1 VTAVVDEAVAT
12 RDPRRVASF
21 VGLVVSRLGPR
32 SLQLV
37 GGTFLTLLVASR
49 TASALAITF
58 ALTAHRLFLW
68 FVYPVVGNL
77 SDRTSTRVGRRVPY
91 MAGALLTMAVCTW
104 LWTLA
109 PGYWLL
115 VLAILGTR
123 LAASANQMTSV
134 VAVPEVFGR
143 SRWIRAGG
151 SIWIVGLAVS
161 VILRGTVV
169 ATWNDADPST
179 WNLTFRL
186 AAIFMAAAGVAVIL
200 LVREAPGVA
209 AAAPAVDQG
218 RLRDRLREFAS
229 APAARPLLLVAVA
242 LAVAGGATSR
252 LFPVYAEQVLG
263 ATTAQLA
270 VLPFIVA
277 PLSLIV
283 ALVGISSAGRCQRR
297 TWIVLVGVG
306 VTAVGVVGVTATAL
320 WQPVAASVLLSGFL
334 IAGSVALLPMFLRL
348 LPARGS
354 LGERLGLLAGPLSA
368 AVVLGAYAAGILV
381 DLTGDYRTLWWV
393 TAAAGPV
400 AAGAALGLRQPEAR
414 ARGGIGTLLRAGG
427 SGGRLRRPS
436 RDGRAMFHGALGA
449 DDLDA
454 AAAVTAIR
462 DFADAALMSGGDLST
477 STARVVDLVERDLTG
492 EVPGRGP
499 VTVVDE
505 HGRKHTDP
513 VSVDR
518 VLDAVCDERIGPWR
532 PLDHP
537 SGPGVVADVSGEERI
552 VVVASSDD
560 PASASLGLHR
570 HRHDD
575 PEWWRHPAQIDLE
588 SVEDRRTS
596 RRRRRRVVVTLGR
609 AFAWPL
615 VRKLARQPVTNVEWA
630 RRARGALADLGGAWV
645 KFGQLLASSPSFVGA
660 EAADELRS
668 LLDDAPAVPIDRVR
682 SSIEAG
688 LGAPVDQLFAAL
700 EPEPI
705 GAASL
710 AVVHRAVLSDGRV
723 VAVKV
728 LRPGIAAIVAADLD
742 LLGRITG
749 RLLSTRAPIATGMH
763 RALGYLR
770 IQMAEELDLVNECR
784 HLELARI
791 RFAEAG
797 LDLVTAPEPITQLS
811 SSTVL
816 TMEFLDGVPLDR
828 RAEADVAGRTSR
840 AVEQAIKAWFLIAVR
855 DGWFHGDVHAGN
867 LLALRDGR
875 VAFLDWGVTG
885 RLSVEARELLAD
897 LIGAGLDLPDAR
909 DRLVDRLAAQFG
921 IDPALLGP
929 VARTLIGERVTDL
942 LTRPF
947 GTPRLGALL
956 EGGAIG
962 GDLSLPGR
970 PGGSGAGPQLERGTF
985 LLAKQL
991 VYFERYGAVHLSGSN
1006 LLADRAF
1013 FEALLRDGPAEALPG
1028 IVRRRAD
1035 EPLDRLS
1042 LVESVAADLPG
1053 PAVSTVGPDPTGRRG
1068 VRRAA
1073 AITPALVLV
1082 AAATLVWPSPPG
1094 VVVQGALVGSLTAL
1108 TALGLALVW
1117 RAKRV
1122 VNFAQGDLGAP
1133 VAVATVLVVLASPV
1147 PLVVALPL
1155 GLLVAIASGL
1165 LVDWIVVR
1173 RFDRSP
1179 RLVVTVATIG
1189 LAQLL
1194 AGLAILLPLRV
1205 DPAVLARPFPV
1216 LVPGDVLLGSVRFD
1230 GNDLLVL
1237 VTVVA
1242 SLVALGWILRRT
1254 RLGLAIRASAQRPD
1268 RASTLG
1274 LSVRGT
1280 QAAVWALATGLSYLA
1295 VVLRVGTVGVPI
1307 GEVLGPGIL
1316 LRALAA
1322 FVLSPRDR
1330 LWPIVTTA
1338 MGIGVLETTI
1348 TYAAA
1353 DPAIV
1358 DPVLAGVIAVGLLVR
1373 RSVPGDRAAAAS
1385 DAEAAAGWFRRLT
1398 TSRSAFGRPGL
1409 RRGVMAVGLGVA
1421 ALLVAVPFL
1430 LDTSGTVAATAVLCL
1445 ALAATSLVVI
1455 SGWSGQLSL
1464 GQLAFAGIGGA
1475 VVAWASSV
1483 GSTEPVLLVL
1493 LAGGTGALSATVAGL
1508 PAFRTRGVMY
1518 SVATLAFGVA
1528 ASATILN
1535 PGWATWIPTEII
1547 PRGAVAGIVD
1557 LDGERA
1563 AYWFTLAVVAVVV
1576 AGLWSLGR
1584 RHIGRLLR
1592 AVRDNPAAAES
1603 FGVDARVVTLTGF
1616 AIAGAVA
1623 GAAGGLLV
1631 LQQQSFAP
1639 ALFDTTESLRLL
1651 TASVTGGL
1659 DSVGGSLLGASL
1671 LYGVDWLTPSATPWL
1686 RLASS
1691 GVGVLVILA
1700 VLPHGIGPAAVSWL
1714 GRRSAPDRGGPEPTA
1729 GDSPGGPPPIRPTES
1744 VGPAGGA
1751 TDRPPALAARGV
1763 GVTLGGQRIL
1773 GHVDLEVAPGE
1784 IVALVGTNGA
1794 GKSTLLGALAGTIPV
1809 TSGRIELGGRDHTR
1823 NSPQRRAG
1831 AGLVHV
1837 PGGEAVFADL
1847 TVAEHLRLATWL
1859 HGPESVPQQLAHQA
1873 VVAELMPQVGDLL
1886 HRRAG
1891 ELSGGQQQML
1901 AIAMSLV
1908 SSPRVLLIDELSLGL
1923 APVVVAE
1930 LIAVLRRLRD
1940 RGVAIVLVEQSIP
1953 TALSV
1958 ADRVVFLEKGA
1969 VRFEGDPQNLVGR
1982 RELLRSVFLN
1992 PSQDG
1997 PGRRTA
2003 IGRDTGVAL
2012 RAVGLEQRFGGVVAV
2027 GDVSFD
2033 VSAGEVV
2040 GLIGPNGAGKTSVLD
2055 VLSGLHRSGAGQIWL
2070 GSDRIDRL
2078 GPARRARLGLV
2089 RSFQDARLFPSLTAV
2104 QVVAASLTEDARW
2117 TDPVLAA
2124 IGFPPA
2130 LEADRRLLARART
2143 LLEGNGLGEYAD
2155 VVVGELSTGVRRMLD
2170 LACVAGRR
2178 PTVVLF
2184 DEPAAGIA
2192 GAELDGLAERILD
2205 LRDST
2210 GASVLV
2216 VEHDLAFV
2224 SSVSDRLIAMV
2235 DGRVVAAG
2243 DPRDVLADPVVE
2255 AGYLGSPIEGVNAD
2269 VLAP

>member
-1 VTAVVDEAVAT
+1 MST

-49 TASALAITF
+49 TTSALAITF

-68 FVYPVVGNL
+68 LVYPLVGNL

-91 MAGALLTMAVCTW
+91 MAGALLTMAACTW

-123 LAASANQMTSV
+123 LAASANQMTSI

-151 SIWIVGLAVS
+151 SIWVVGFAVS
-161 VILRGTVV
+161 VVLRGTVV
-169 ATWNDADPST
+169 ATWNDADPAT
-179 WNLTFRL
+179 WNFTFRL
-186 AAIFMAAAGVAVIL
+186 AAIFMAVAGLAVIL

-209 AAAPAVDQG
+209 AAAPAVDEG
-218 RLRDRLREFAS
+218 LLRDRLREFVS
-229 APAARPLLLVAVA
+229 APAARPLLVLGAA

-252 LFPVYAEQVLG
+252 LFPVYAERVLG

-277 PLSLIV
+277 PLSLVV
-283 ALVGISSAGRCQRR
+283 AVIGAGSAGRLRRR
-297 TWIVLVGVG
+297 TWVVLTGTG
-306 VTAVGVVGVTATAL
+306 VTVVGIVGSTASSL
-320 WQPVAASVLLSGFL
+320 WQPVAASVLLSGIL

-348 LPARGS
+348 LPQRGS

-368 AVVLGAYAAGILV
+368 AVVLGAYAAGVLV
-381 DLTGDYRTLWWV
+381 DLTGDYRTLWWITV
-393 TAAAGPV
+393 AAGPV
-400 AAGAALGLRQPEAR
+400 VAAAALGLRQPEAQ
-414 ARGGIGTLLRAGG
+414 ARGGLGTLLRAGG
-427 SGGRLRRPS
+427 PGGRLRRPD
-436 RDGRAMFHGALGA
+436 RGGRAMFHGALGA

-462 DFADAALMSGGDLST
+462 DFADAALMTTGDLPT
-477 STARVVDLVERDLTG
+477 RTAGVVDLVERDL
-492 EVPGRGP
+492 RGTAP
-499 VTVVDE
+499 SSESITVVDE
-505 HGRKHTDP
+505 HGREHTDP
-513 VSVDR
+513 ADVDR
-518 VLDAVCDERIGPWR
+518 VLDAVCGERIGPWR
-532 PLDHP
+532 PVDHT
-537 SGPGVVADVSGEERI
+537 SGRGIAADVPDGERI
-552 VVVASSDD
+552 VVVQSSGD
-560 PASASLGLHR
+560 PTRDPTSVSLTVHR

-575 PEWWRHPAQIDLE
+575 PAWWRHPAQIDLE
-588 SVEDRRTS
+588 SVADRRTA
-596 RRRRRRVVVTLGR
+596 RRRRRQVVLALGR

-615 VRKLARQPVTNVEWA
+615 ARKVARQPVTSVEWA
-630 RRARGALADLGGAWV
+630 RRARVAFADLGGAWV

-668 LLDDAPAVPIDRVR
+668 LLDDAPAVPIDVVR
-682 SSIEAG
+682 ARIESG
-688 LGAPVDQLFAAL
+688 LGEPVDEVFAAF
-700 EPEPI
+700 EPDPI

-710 AVVHRAVLSDGRV
+710 AVVHRALLTDGRV

-728 LRPGIAAIVAADLD
+728 LRPGIAPVVAADLD

-749 RLLSTRAPIATGMH
+749 RLVSTRSPIATGVH

-770 IQMAEELDLVNECR
+770 VQMAEELDLVNERR
-784 HLELARI
+784 HLELARE

-797 LDLVTAPEPITQLS
+797 FDLVTVPEPVTERS

-828 RAEADVAGRTSR
+828 QDAAATNGTTSL
-840 AVEQAIKAWFLIAVR
+840 AVEQAIKAWFLVAVR

-867 LLALRDGR
+867 LIALRDGR

-885 RLSVEARELLAD
+885 RLPADTRALLVD
-897 LIGAGLDLPDAR
+897 LIAAGLELPGGR
-909 DRLVDRLAAQFG
+909 DRLVDRLASQFG
-921 IDPALLGP
+921 FEPSTLGP
-929 VARTLIGERVTDL
+929 VARELIGGRVTDL

-947 GTPRLGALL
+947 GTPRLGVFL
-956 EGGAIG
+956 EGGSLG
-962 GDLSLPGR
+962 GDLPV
-970 PGGSGAGPQLERGTF
+970 PGGPRDPGEGPQIDRGTF

-991 VYFERYGAVHLSGSN
+991 VYFERYGAVHLPGSN
-1006 LLADRAF
+1006 LLADRTF
-1013 FEALLRDGPAEALPG
+1013 FEALLAGGSADDLPG
-1028 IVRRRAD
+1028 IVRRRPD
-1035 EPLDRLS
+1035 DPVDRLS
-1042 LVESVAADLPG
+1042 LVESVAVDVPI
-1053 PAVSTVGPDPTGRRG
+1053 PAPTTDGRGRDRRG

-1082 AAATLVWPSPPG
+1082 AAATLVWPSPLG
-1094 VVVQGALVGSLTAL
+1094 VVLQGALVGSLTAL

-1133 VAVATVLVVLASPV
+1133 VAVATVLVVLAAPV

-1155 GLLVAIASGL
+1155 GLVVAIASGL
-1165 LVDWIVVR
+1165 LVDWLVVR

-1194 AGLAILLPLRV
+1194 AGLSILLPLRV
-1205 DPAVLARPFPV
+1205 DPSILARPFPV
-1216 LVPGDVLLGSVRFD
+1216 LVPGDAFLGGVRFD
-1230 GNDLLVL
+1230 GNDLLVA
-1237 VTVVA
+1237 VTVAA
-1242 SLVALGWILRRT
+1242 SLAGLGWVLRRT

-1338 MGIGVLETTI
+1338 MGIGVVETTI

-1358 DPVLAGVIAVGLLVR
+1358 DPVLAAVIAVGLLLR
-1373 RSVPGDRAAAAS
+1373 RSVPGDRAAAAA
-1385 DAEAAAGWFRRLT
+1385 DAEAAAGWFR
-1398 TSRSAFGRPGL
+1398 SAASVPHLVRERAGL
-1409 RRGVMAVGLGVA
+1409 RGAVTAAGLGLVVV
-1421 ALLVAVPFL
+1421 LVAVPFL
-1430 LDTSGTVAATAVLCL
+1430 LDTSATVAATAVLCL
-1445 ALAATSLVVI
+1445 GLAATSLVVI

-1464 GQLAFAGIGGA
+1464 GQLAFAGLGGA
-1475 VVAWASSV
+1475 AVAWVSTV

-1493 LAGGTGALSATVAGL
+1493 IAGGTGAVSATVAGL

-1535 PGWATWIPTEII
+1535 PGWATWIPTGNI
-1547 PRGAVAGIVD
+1547 PVGSVAGIVD
-1557 LDGERA
+1557 LADERA
-1563 AYWFTLAVVAVVV
+1563 RYWFTLVVVAAVV
-1576 AGLWSLGR
+1576 AGLWSIGR
-1584 RHIGRLLR
+1584 RHTGRLLR
-1592 AVRDNPAAAES
+1592 AVRDNPTAAES
-1603 FGVDARVVTLTGF
+1603 FGIDARLVTLTGF
-1616 AIAGAVA
+1616 AVA
-1623 GAAGGLLV
+1623 GSVAGVAGGLLV
-1631 LQQQSFAP
+1631 LQQGSFAP

-1671 LYGVDWLTPSATPWL
+1671 LYGIDWLTPSATPWL

-1700 VLPHGIGPAAVSWL
+1700 LLPHGIGPALVSL
-1714 GRRSAPDRGGPEPTA
+1714 FGRRGAHGVAGPAAVAAGPEDARLPLQTDVPGATA
-1729 GDSPGGPPPIRPTES
+1729 GVPSGRS
-1744 VGPAGGA
+1744 
-1751 TDRPPALAARGV
+1751 PALTASGV
-1763 GVTLGGQRIL
+1763 GVVLGGHRIL
-1773 GHVDLEVAPGE
+1773 GHVDLEVEPGE

-1794 GKSTLLGALAGTIPV
+1794 GKSTLLRALAGTIPLQ
-1809 TSGRIELGGRDHTR
+1809 SGRIELGGQDHTLT
-1823 NSPQRRAG
+1823 SPQRRAG

-1837 PGGEAVFADL
+1837 PGGEAIFADL

-1859 HGPESVPQQLAHQA
+1859 HGPESVAQQLADRA
-1873 VVAELMPQVGDLL
+1873 IVAQLLPQVDELL
-1886 HRRAG
+1886 DRRAG
-1891 ELSGGQQQML
+1891 ALSGGQQQML
-1901 AIAMSLV
+1901 AIAMAMV

-1930 LIAVLRRLRD
+1930 LVAVLRRLRD
-1940 RGVAIVLVEQSIP
+1940 RGVAIVLVEQSAA
-1953 TALSV
+1953 TACSV
-1958 ADRVVFLEKGA
+1958 ADRVVFMEKGA
-1969 VRFEGDPQNLVGR
+1969 VRFEGRPEDLTGR
-1982 RELLRSVFLN
+1982 PELLRSVFLHRGADRSDR
-1992 PSQDG
+1992 P
-1997 PGRRTA
+1997 TA
-2003 IGRDTGVAL
+2003 VDRGAGVAL
-2012 RAVGLEQRFGGVVAV
+2012 RAVGLEQRFGGVLAV
-2027 GDVSFD
+2027 DDVSFD
-2033 VSAGEVV
+2033 VAAGEVI

-2055 VLSGLHRSGAGQIWL
+2055 ILSGLHRSGPGQVWL
-2070 GSDRIDRL
+2070 GPDRIDRL
-2078 GPARRARLGLV
+2078 GPVNRARLGLV
-2089 RSFQDARLFPSLTAV
+2089 RSFQDARLFPSLTAE
-2104 QVVAASLTEDARW
+2104 QVVAASLTEEARW

-2124 IGFPPA
+2124 VGFPLA
-2130 LEADRRLLARART
+2130 LDADRRLLRRARE
-2143 LLEGNGLGEYAD
+2143 LLEANGLGDHAD
-2155 VVVGELSTGVRRMLD
+2155 VEVGALSTGVRRMLD
-2170 LACVAGRR
+2170 LTCVAGRR
-2178 PTVVLF
+2178 PRVVLL

-2192 GAELDGLAERILD
+2192 GAELDGLATRILD
-2205 LRDST
+2205 LREAT
-2210 GASVLV
+2210 GASIVV
-2216 VEHDLAFV
+2216 VEHDLGFV
-2224 SSVSDRLIAMV
+2224 SAVSDRLIAMV
-2235 DGRVVAAG
+2235 DGRVVVDG
-2243 DPRDVLADPVVE
+2243 EPHDVLDDPVVV
-2255 AGYLGSPIEGVNAD
+2255 AGYLGDPTGGARTD